1 MTELEQIC
9 ENALYDVIRVLE
21 DGKSIV
27 RDVPTGR
34 LYFKKTLDVYNI
46 QVFAYLR
53 DHRSRY
59 VPSIQAYWKEGDQ
72 LVVIEELV
80 QGQTLEELLGDEPG
94 EPVIE
99 VVRSQARAVIKAERR
114 TSRSGSAS

>member
-1 MTELEQIC
+1 MVSRSDQAVLGGMTCRNAAIRRDPMTELEQIC

-27 RDVPTGR
+27 RDVPTGT
-34 LYFKKTLDVYNI
+34 LYFKKTLDVYNT
-46 QVFAYLR
+46 QVFTYLR

-59 VPSIQAYWKEGDQ
+59 VPSIRAFWKEGDR

-80 QGQTLEELLGDEPG
+80 QGRTLEELLGG
-94 EPVIE
+94 EDA
-99 VVRSQARAVIKAERR
+99 Q
-114 TSRSGSAS
+114 